1 MEASVAGAVAAS
13 GDGLAPG
20 RRVVVGWRRSARG
33 TRSVTPDDITDRELW
48 DRSVG
53 GDTES
58 FGTLFERHA
67 RTVYNHCF
75 RRTASWADAEELVS
89 TVFVEAWR
97 RRGEVQPIGE
107 SMRPWLLGVANNVLR
122 NHRRSQGRY
131 RAALARLPRPGAQPD
146 PADDVAGRLADEQQM
161 RRVLALVEQLPR
173 RDQEVLSLCAWAQ
186 LSYKE
191 AAVVLDV
198 AVGTVRSRLARARA
212 RLADLEGNLPAAVDT
227 EGVEPHRAPR
237 KVEEEEQ

>member
-1 MEASVAGAVAAS
+1 M
-13 GDGLAPG
+13 
-20 RRVVVGWRRSARG
+20 
-33 TRSVTPDDITDRELW
+33 TPDDITDRELW

-173 RDQEVLSLCAWAQ
+173 RDQEVLSLCAWSQ

-191 AAVVLDV
+191 AALVLDV

-212 RLADLEGNLPAAVDT
+212 RLADLEGNLPVAVDT
-227 EGVEPHRAPR
+227 EGVEPDRAPR
-237 KVEEEEQ
+237 KVEEEQ